1 MENSDNRIYRGGDKQ
16 FYFIDFTIQFTDL
29 DGSSYI
35 LIIQKLLP
43 IPKLKWKTNQ

>member
-1 MENSDNRIYRGGDKQ
+1 MEKSGDKQ

-35 LIIQKLLP
+35 LIIQKLPIGILP